1 VYRLRREILT
11 STAKLQILRRSDEA
25 AVMSVM
31 VMLSVFSSKAII
43 TDGETRY
50 MCAYKQDLT
59 GNWRETSHINL
70 FACQK
75 P

>member
-1 VYRLRREILT
+1 MYRLRREILT
-11 STAKLQILRRSDEA
+11 STAKDQILRRSDEA
-25 AVMSVM
+25 VAMSVT
-31 VMLSVFSSKAII
+31 VMLRVFSSTVII

-59 GNWRETSHINL
+59 GDWRETSHINL